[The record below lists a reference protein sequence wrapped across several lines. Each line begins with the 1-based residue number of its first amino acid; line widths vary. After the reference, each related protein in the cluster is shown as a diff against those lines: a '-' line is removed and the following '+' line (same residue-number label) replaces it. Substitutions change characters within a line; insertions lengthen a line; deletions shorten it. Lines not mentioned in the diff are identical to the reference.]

1 MNHYIIIKTL
11 LLYIHNIIIS
21 LNFTNYTKF
30 IKKKKRKYLFQI
42 FKSFKKKK
50 EENTLDLQQY

>member
-11 LLYIHNIIIS
+11 LLYIHNIIS

>member
-21 LNFTNYTKF
+21 LNFTNYKKF
-30 IKKKKRKYLFQI
+30 IKKKKENISSKYSNLL
-42 FKSFKKKK
+42 KRRKKKIP
-50 EENTLDLQQY
+50 